1 MIQKTVK
8 LPNQK
13 IKEIALNIMT
23 KNSKFTHPHNVV
35 IAIMADEDSH
45 AHQFG
50 VNKIRRGMKDSVIES
65 DNFEDPVLSIKKT
78 LPTVAPV

>member
-23 KNSKFTHPHNVV
+23 KNSKFAHPHNVV
-35 IAIMADEDSH
+35 IAMMADEDSH
-45 AHQFG
+45 VHQLA
-50 VNKIRRGMKDSVIES
+50 VNNIRRGMKDCYR
-65 DNFEDPVLSIKKT
+65 K
-78 LPTVAPV
+78 

>member
-8 LPNQK
+8 LPKQK
-13 IKEIALNIMT
+13 IKEIALNIMRKNT
-23 KNSKFTHPHNVV
+23 KFVHPHNVV

-45 AHQFG
+45 VHLLG
-50 VNKIRRGMKDSVIES
+50 VNKIRSGMKDSVIES
-65 DNFEDPVLSIKKT
+65 GNFEDLVLSIKKT